1 MAASR
6 ERWTLA
12 KQNLQQLIDD
22 GPLGAYQLVTIL
34 ICAVIGLLDGF
45 DVQSIAFVAPSIA
58 REWGIAPASFGPIFA
73 AGIIGGLLGALPFG
87 AIADQLGRRRCLII
101 VLAVIASGTLAT
113 PFTRSREELLACRL
127 ISGFGL
133 GGVLPC
139 IVALTMEYAP
149 KRMRVFSATA
159 MFCSFPL
166 GAVLGGTIAGALITA
181 HNWRSV
187 FWIGGTA
194 PLLLLPLVALRLPES
209 LAWLARRGKEAEVT
223 RIVGRLARQDA
234 WDGHLG
240 ITFEPPR
247 PGGSLLEVAR
257 NGRGYVTLLFCM
269 AFVVSL
275 LLSYLLV
282 NWVPTIAV
290 QSGATIRQGALA
302 SAMLNL
308 ASIIGALSI
317 ARIGDRLA
325 PNAVVA
331 GGYGIGAVGVLGL
344 SAMATFSPPI
354 FLFSFVAGFFC
365 IGAQMTLVSLS
376 SAYYP
381 VEIRASGI
389 AVVGSVGR
397 LGAVT
402 GPLLGGFLV
411 DAHNPSRTLAWTT
424 AACASIA
431 GMAIWLVHRHQT
443 LPTRAIERARPL

>member
-1 MAASR
+1 
-6 ERWTLA
+6 LA

-34 ICAVIGLLDGF
+34 ICGMIGLLDGF
-45 DVQSIAFVAPSIA
+45 DAQSIAFVAPSIA
-58 REWGIAPASFGPIFA
+58 REWGIAPGSFGPIFA
-73 AGIIGGLLGALPFG
+73 AGLIGGLLGALPFG
-87 AIADQLGRRRCLII
+87 AIADQMGRRRCLMI
-101 VLAVIASGTLAT
+101 VLAVIAAGTLAT
-113 PFTRSREELLACRL
+113 PFTRSPEALLACRL
-127 ISGFGL
+127 LSGLGL

-149 KRMRVFSATA
+149 KRMRVFTATA

-166 GAVLGGTIAGALITA
+166 GAVLGATMAGALITE

-187 FWIGGTA
+187 FWIGGAA
-194 PLLLLPLVALRLPES
+194 PLLLLPVVALRLPES
-209 LAWLARRGKEAEVT
+209 LAWLARRGREAEVT
-223 RIVGRLARQDA
+223 RIVRRLARQDA
-234 WDGHLG
+234 WDGDLD
-240 ITFEPPR
+240 IAFEPQR

-257 NGRGYVTLLFCM
+257 NGRGYVTLLYCM
-269 AFVVSL
+269 AFFVSL

-302 SAMLNL
+302 AAMLNL
-308 ASIIGALSI
+308 AGIIGSLSI
-317 ARIGDRLA
+317 ARISDKLA

-331 GGYGIGAVGVLGL
+331 GGYGLGAVGVLGL
-344 SAMATFSPPI
+344 SVMATFSPPI

-365 IGAQMTLVSLS
+365 IGAQMTLISLS

-381 VEIRASGI
+381 VEVRASSI
-389 AVVGSVGR
+389 AVIGGVGR
-397 LGAVT
+397 LGSVA

-411 DAHNPSRTLAWTT
+411 GAHNPSQTLAWTT

-431 GMAIWLVHRHQT
+431 CVAIWLAHQHQS
-443 LPTRAIERARPL
+443 RPRKLAGLSHESEHWTKGGT

>member
-1 MAASR
+1 
-6 ERWTLA
+6 LA

-73 AGIIGGLLGALPFG
+73 AGLIGGLLGALPFG

-101 VLAVIASGTLAT
+101 VLAVIAAGTLAT
-113 PFTRSREELLACRL
+113 PFTHSPEELLACRL
-127 ISGFGL
+127 ISGLGL

-149 KRMRVFSATA
+149 RRMRVFSATA

-166 GAVLGGTIAGALITA
+166 GAVLGATIAGALITA
-181 HNWRSV
+181 QNWRSV
-187 FWIGGTA
+187 FWIGGAA

-223 RIVGRLARQDA
+223 RIVKRLARQDA
-234 WDGHLG
+234 WDGDLG
-240 ITFEPPR
+240 IAFEPQR
-247 PGGSLLEVAR
+247 PGASLLEVAR
-257 NGRGYVTLLFCM
+257 NGRGYVTMLYCM
-269 AFVVSL
+269 AFFVSL

-282 NWVPTIAV
+282 NWVPSIAV

-302 SAMLNL
+302 AATLNL
-308 ASIIGALSI
+308 AGIIGSLSI
-317 ARIGDRLA
+317 ARISDKLA

-344 SAMATFSPPI
+344 SVTANLSPSI

-365 IGAQMTLVSLS
+365 IGAQMTLISLS

-381 VEIRASGI
+381 VEVRASSI
-389 AVVGSVGR
+389 AVVGGVGR
-397 LGAVT
+397 LGSVA
-402 GPLLGGFLV
+402 GPLLGGLLV
-411 DAHNPSRTLAWTT
+411 GGHNPSQILAWTT

-431 GMAIWLVHRHQT
+431 GMAIWLVHHHQT
-443 LPTRAIERARPL
+443 LPTRAIERPRPDPKQ

>member
-1 MAASR
+1 
-6 ERWTLA
+6 LA

-22 GPLGAYQLVTIL
+22 GPLGPYQLGTIL
-34 ICAVIGLLDGF
+34 ICAVIGLLDGY
-45 DVQSIAFVAPSIA
+45 DAQSIAFVAPSIA

-73 AGIIGGLLGALPFG
+73 AGLIGGLLGALPFG

-101 VLAVIASGTLAT
+101 VLAVIALGTLAT
-113 PFTRSREELLACRL
+113 PFARSREELLACRL
-127 ISGFGL
+127 ISGLGL

-166 GAVLGGTIAGALITA
+166 GAVLGATIAGALITA

-187 FWIGGTA
+187 FWIGGAA

-209 LAWLARRGKEAEVT
+209 LAWLARRGKQAEVT
-223 RIVGRLARQDA
+223 RIVKRLARQDA
-234 WDGHLG
+234 WDGDLG
-240 ITFEPPR
+240 VTFEPQR
-247 PGGSLLEVAR
+247 LGGSLLEVGR

-269 AFVVSL
+269 AFFVSL

-282 NWVPTIAV
+282 NWVPSIAV

-308 ASIIGALSI
+308 AGIIGSLSI
-317 ARIGDRLA
+317 ARISDKLA

-344 SAMATFSPPI
+344 SVANISPPI

-381 VEIRASGI
+381 VEVRASGI
-389 AVVGSVGR
+389 ALVGSVGR
-397 LGAVT
+397 LGAVA
-402 GPLLGGFLV
+402 GPLLGGLLV
-411 DAHNPSRTLAWTT
+411 DGHNPQQILGWTT

-431 GMAIWLVHRHQT
+431 GMAIWLVHHHRT
-443 LPTRAIERARPL
+443 LPTTAIGRRPDPEK